1 MPSSPWMGGSYPT
14 VSPASQP
21 HVHEIRAR
29 HRLHRM
35 PLRIH
40 PSPWSTSTLISIPWA
55 GGAVRLDRSRG
66 PSHVIDP
73 PVSHPGRIA
82 NGRRKLTTE
91 FTKVVV
97 PRVGDEATAAA
108 RRHEPP
114 RGRQP
119 GHAWEERGGRGRE
132 DPHGAWKRG
141 GRKRERERK
150 GKGRRGGRR
159 NPTWREVE
167 HTCSRRRA
175 SFVRHLLT
183 VRDARDGLR
192 RRVSYAC
199 TTERRDGIRR
209 R

>member
-1 MPSSPWMGGSYPT
+1 MGGSYPT

-21 HVHEIRAR
+21 HVHEIPAR

-40 PSPWSTSTLISIPWA
+40 PSR
-55 GGAVRLDRSRG
+55 GAVRLDRSRG

-141 GRKRERERK
+141 GRERERGRGK
-150 GKGRRGGRR
+150 GKGEEEVDATQRGGKSSTRAR
-159 NPTWREVE
+159 GVE
-167 HTCSRRRA
+167 RA
-175 SFVRHLLT
+175 S
-183 VRDARDGLR
+183 
-192 RRVSYAC
+192 
-199 TTERRDGIRR
+199 
-209 R
+209 